1 MNCKVRIPMVAST
14 VLVRYDVKMKIRYIS
29 YISYRI
35 MLTKVRNHEV
45 FSPEPCIRRVVAT
58 CVPALIGVL
67 DAEVTWL
74 LDTMFT
80 PMSLWV

>member
-14 VLVRYDVKMKIRYIS
+14 FLVRYDMKMKIRC
-29 YISYRI
+29 ISYRI
-35 MLTKVRNHEV
+35 MLTKAHNHEV

-58 CVPALIGVL
+58 CVPALIGAL
-67 DAEVTWL
+67 DEEVTWL

-80 PMSLWV
+80 PMSVWV